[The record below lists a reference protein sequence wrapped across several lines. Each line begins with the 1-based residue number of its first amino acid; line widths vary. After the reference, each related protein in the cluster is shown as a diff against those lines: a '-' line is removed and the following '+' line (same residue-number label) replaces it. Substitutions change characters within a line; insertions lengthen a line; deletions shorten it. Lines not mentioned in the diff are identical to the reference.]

1 MFRFFETLIDPFPAG
16 EPAVPPRGLFAFLYY
31 YSKPVLPWL
40 VLMSVL
46 TALISVVEI
55 VFFSFMGTLVDWLGG
70 ADRATFFAEHG
81 WRPRGMGLLVVVVFP
96 LARAVPDR

>member
-40 VLMSVL
+40 VLMSLL
-46 TALISVVEI
+46 TAVISIVEI
-55 VFFSFMGTLVDWLGG
+55 FFLSYMGSLVDWF
-70 ADRATFFAEHG
+70 RRT
-81 WRPRGMGLLVVVVFP
+81 LL
-96 LARAVPDR
+96 